1 MPYINTT
8 FLPKTNGLVFADRL
22 VARSD
27 KGRVFGLGRSAIPL
41 AFATGQGSTWVN
53 TNVYEVGQTIQGK
66 TTKYTGG
73 VQPVTYRYRFQFRAT
88 GSNSWV
94 SDPWTT
100 TTNAANL
107 ITYTLTEP
115 GRVRIQSQAID
126 ADGIQIRRVNLFKTV
141 INPTTP

>member
-1 MPYINTT
+1 MPYTNTT

-41 AFATGQGSTWVN
+41 AVAKGQGTTWVN

-66 TTKYTGG
+66 TAKYTGG
-73 VQPVTYRYRFQFRAT
+73 LQPVTYRYRFQFRAT

-94 SDPWTT
+94 SGPWTT
-100 TTNAANL
+100 TTNARNFV
-107 ITYTLTEP
+107 TYTLTEP
-115 GRVRIQSQAID
+115 GRVRMQSQALD
-126 ADGIQIRRVNLFKTV
+126 ADRNQLRRQNSVKSV
-141 INPTTP
+141 ITPPTP